1 MQNNTRKNEEALSML
16 QQEEHGCW
24 GQTFWVST
32 LLNMLL
38 WKLNLLLDSFFFFF
52 LSFFTVTPAA
62 HASSQTRGSNW
73 SCSCRPTPQT
83 KQHWIWVTSAT
94 YITAYSNAGSLTGR
108 ARPGIKPTSSR
119 TLCWVLNLLSHNGN
133 SCWLILKMEIIRPVR
148 IRGKLYK
155 VPAWHRD
162 TQIIVIRMMILTVM
176 NGKRKF
182 WWCRLKTKK
191 NKKNREPTTDRSQC
205 ATSLQLDSIY
215 LKSKMKIQTT
225 IQIWYSNFR
234 YSGHI
239 DI

>member
-133 SCWLILKMEIIRPVR
+133 SSLASFTVSRAPAKAPRVDTKSLLLRTRALLLAGEVSLLVR
-148 IRGKLYK
+148 EALSY
-155 VPAWHRD
+155 
-162 TQIIVIRMMILTVM
+162 
-176 NGKRKF
+176 
-182 WWCRLKTKK
+182 
-191 NKKNREPTTDRSQC
+191 
-205 ATSLQLDSIY
+205 
-215 LKSKMKIQTT
+215 
-225 IQIWYSNFR
+225 
-234 YSGHI
+234 
-239 DI
+239 